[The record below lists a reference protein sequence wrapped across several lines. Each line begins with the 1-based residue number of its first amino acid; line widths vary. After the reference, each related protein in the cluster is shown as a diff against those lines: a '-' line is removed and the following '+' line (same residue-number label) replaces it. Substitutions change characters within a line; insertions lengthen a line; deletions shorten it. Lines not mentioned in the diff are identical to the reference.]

1 MHTNVSVKWPNS
13 ILYQPASVCRM
24 REILPTALRDK
35 TWLGSHSK
43 TPWQSPMN
51 DASPSVIVG
60 DFADVDIMSAAFLL

>member
-1 MHTNVSVKWPNS
+1 
-13 ILYQPASVCRM
+13 M